1 MKLNK
6 SPRTDQ
12 HPSCTGSVL
21 PASRILLQSTES
33 AGQKEMPCKTHSNI
47 YSSYL
52 YTFLTFIQAIYIPL
66 SHLFKLFIYL
76 SHIYSSYL
84 YTFQTCI
91 QAIHVPFKQFT
102 QIIHTAK

>member
-52 YTFLTFIQAIYIPL
+52 YTFLTFIQDIYI
-66 SHLFKLFIYL
+66 
-76 SHIYSSYL
+76 
-84 YTFQTCI
+84 
-91 QAIHVPFKQFT
+91 PFKQFT

>member
-52 YTFLTFIQAIYIPL
+52 YTFLTFIQDIYI
-66 SHLFKLFIYL
+66 
-76 SHIYSSYL
+76 
-84 YTFQTCI
+84 
-91 QAIHVPFKQFT
+91 PFKQFT
-102 QIIHTAK
+102 QIIYANLKRLVKAGRGKWKTSKDSNHTK